1 MDPADSPFASEGKY
15 LAQLWDYCRRI
26 IHAVDNYKRLPEP
39 RAGRFSC
46 PSGGTR
52 CLVFSAS
59 AAFFTKQERPQQSS
73 SSFPSDT
80 PASSSTRKQ
89 QSRRRRTIPP
99 PEFGTTAR
107 PAVVSV
113 KDTDRVA
120 SDFVTSYSG
129 AECFVMGDSSPC
141 DFPTS
146 PAPLLSVQ
154 PVQPPIQSATQL
166 SSPLESLQPIF
177 QSMAQSVAQLM
188 AQSQSSLTPLQEA
201 VPTLPILNCFP
212 SAHSKQRDTP
222 VSQTLATLGT
232 RSRASP
238 EARLQPAAKS
248 GPLEAKLPAKDCT
261 RLSLPEQGQ
270 CSVQLQFFS
279 CVPGASVPTGFG
291 PVFAG
296 GDRGAR
302 PAFTPVQPSLSSAAS
317 TEGSQEPLQPAAFA
331 GGTEEPIQ
339 LPSPP
344 AAAAPSPPAAAAAAA
359 PSPPAAAAAAAPSPP
374 AAAAAAAYWEE
385 KDIFVDIFMIIITIP
400 LIINID
406 IAFRCLNILA
416 PN

>member
-1 MDPADSPFASEGKY
+1 MTVRHDHKMDPADSPFASEGKH

-52 CLVFSAS
+52 RLVFSAS
-59 AAFFTKQERPQQSS
+59 AAFFTKQERPQQRS

-89 QSRRRRTIPP
+89 QSRRWRAIPP

-177 QSMAQSVAQLM
+177 QSMAQSVVQLM

-201 VPTLPILNCFP
+201 VRTPPILNCFP

-222 VSQTLATLGT
+222 VPQTLAMLGT

-238 EARLQPAAKS
+238 EARLQPAANS
-248 GPLEAKLPAKDCT
+248 GPLEAKLPAKDRT

-270 CSVQLQFFS
+270 CSVQLQFSS
-279 CVPGASVPTGFG
+279 CVPEAPVPTGFG

-296 GDRGAR
+296 G
-302 PAFTPVQPSLSSAAS
+302 TEEPVQPSLSSAAS

-331 GGTEEPIQ
+331 GGTEESVQ
-339 LPSPP
+339 LPTPPAAAAPSPPAAAAAGAAPSPPAAAPSPPAAAAAAAAPSPP
-344 AAAAPSPPAAAAAAA
+344 AAAAPSPPAAAA
-359 PSPPAAAAAAAPSPP
+359 P
-374 AAAAAAAYWEE
+374 
-385 KDIFVDIFMIIITIP
+385 
-400 LIINID
+400 
-406 IAFRCLNILA
+406 
-416 PN
+416 